1 MLDFHFLGYN
11 KIVEIKIFTI
21 KTLYNILHIYLVK
34 SNEKNPSSYF
44 KVNSNT
50 IL

>member
-34 SNEKNPSSYF
+34 SNKKNSF
-44 KVNSNT
+44 F
-50 IL
+50 LFQG